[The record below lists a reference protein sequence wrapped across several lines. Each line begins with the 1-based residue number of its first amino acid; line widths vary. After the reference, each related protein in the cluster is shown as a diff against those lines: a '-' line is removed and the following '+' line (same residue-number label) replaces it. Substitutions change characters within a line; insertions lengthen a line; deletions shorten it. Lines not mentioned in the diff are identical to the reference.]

1 MKSVRVQIQSKKIF
15 RDERESDPKRIQKKK
30 RTEPHENHTS
40 TEVVPTSGAHDLLD
54 STLREGQLG
63 WCSSGLG
70 QTVDGRQQCRARPN
84 TRYTRQRMGR
94 LTDTKVRGFMV
105 IETNNEACAQLQ
117 LALHTRWSLAPT
129 LELQLPAPIG

>member
-1 MKSVRVQIQSKKIF
+1 MISC
-15 RDERESDPKRIQKKK
+15 KRL
-30 RTEPHENHTS
+30 TE
-40 TEVVPTSGAHDLLD
+40 D
-54 STLREGQLG
+54 SNAE
-63 WCSSGLG
+63 
-70 QTVDGRQQCRARPN
+70 PN